1 MRPNFRR
8 GVNKRGSAR
17 RFRKNAH
24 RTKGAN
30 MRPQVMRG
38 GIRF

>member
-1 MRPNFRR
+1 MRPSKRR
-8 GVNKRGSAR
+8 GVNKYRSAKKFR
-17 RFRKNAH
+17 RQAH

-30 MRPQVMRG
+30 MGQVSRG